1 MVGDARGVGGAVLGM
16 APGAQWI
23 GCRNMRGG
31 VGTPDSYTA
40 CFEWFMA
47 PYPQGG
53 NPLTDGKPELAPAS
67 STTRGAARPRK
78 AVIPTACARSST
90 RCVPRASLSPPRP
103 ATRQNGGYFSP
114 PQCSTVLDP
123 IAIYDS
129 SFSVGAHDQNGDIA
143 SFSSRGP
150 VSVDGSNR
158 LKPDLT
164 APGVNVMS
172 TVPNG
177 YSVLSGTSMS
187 SPHVAG
193 AVALLWSVA
202 PELIGD
208 IDRTEQILRA
218 SATPV
223 TNGDCDPAPTV
234 PNNVYGYGR
243 LNVMQA
249 ILDARP
255 PATATI
261 VVLGE
266 GGQPVS
272 ALPVRLVSGQTGL
285 TYTGVTG
292 TDGRVQVASTLG
304 GQPLLSGAYTLEVP
318 QCNGFVAAQQVT
330 LPPNQN
336 TQIMIAAPA
345 TECRYLPQLY
355 R

>member
-1 MVGDARGVGGAVLGM
+1 MVGDASAVGGTVLGM
-16 APGAQWI
+16 APGAQWV

-40 CFEWFMA
+40 CFEWLMA

-53 NPLTDGKPELAPAS
+53 NPLTDGKPELGPGIINNS
-67 STTRGAARPRK
+67 WGCPRK
-78 AVIPTACARSST
+78 EGCDTDSLRQVVDT
-90 RCVPRASLSPPRP
+90 VRAAGIFVAASAGNYGGFLSPPKC
-103 ATRQNGGYFSP
+103 N
-114 PQCSTVLDP
+114 TVLDP

-143 SFSSRGP
+143 SFSSSGP
-150 VSVDGSNR
+150 VSIDGSNR

-164 APGVNVMS
+164 APGVNVIS

-177 YSVLSGTSMS
+177 YTALSGTSMS

-202 PELIGD
+202 PELVGD

-223 TNGDCDPAPTV
+223 INGDCDAAPTS

-243 LNVMQA
+243 LDVMGA
-249 ILDARP
+249 ILAARP
-255 PATATI
+255 PATVTV

-266 GGQPVS
+266 GGQPIS
-272 ALPVRLVSGQTGL
+272 ALPLRLVSDQTGL
-285 TYTGVTG
+285 TYAGVTG
-292 TDGRVQVASTLG
+292 SDGRVQVAATPG
-304 GQPLLSGAYTLEVP
+304 GQPLLSGAYTVEVP
-318 QCNGFVAAQQVT
+318 QCNGFAAAQQVV
-330 LPPNQN
+330 LPPNQD
-336 TQIMIAAPA
+336 TQVRVAAPP
-345 TECRYLPQLY
+345 TVCRYLPQLY